1 MSSLIHQEYP
11 EDTQQEE
18 ILLYKIKWLMIFR
31 IVLVTLLLG
40 SAIII
45 QLSIPK
51 SRTLDFLYIFIILSY
66 SFTALTMS
74 WLKRVKNLV
83 QYAYLQIC
91 FDMLFE
97 TGIVYITGGIESIFT
112 FTYIA
117 TIISAGILLF
127 RQGAFLAAS
136 ISTIL
141 YGVLL
146 DLQFYRLLPLYTSM
160 QFPYTRVDASTVYYN
175 IFLNACAFYLV
186 AFLSS
191 YLSESLKKT
200 HQRLRQTSHDLNEL
214 QAFHHNILQSM
225 QSGVLTTDLSGK
237 ITSYNRAAEII
248 TGYALGEVYGKNL
261 DEIFPDLDINILL
274 GNFPDRAADFCRR
287 VETEMLTRSGT
298 RVYLGF
304 SLSPFLDNQSKLSG
318 LIGIFQDLTE
328 LRAMQEQI
336 ARTDRLVAIGQL
348 AAGVAHEIRNPLASI
363 SGSIQLLRSEL
374 IANPENKALVEI
386 ILRESARLDRI
397 LSDFLSYAR
406 PRPLM
411 FAKSDIVH
419 EVIFSTITL
428 LKRDERFEADTY
440 AIQVDSDP
448 NFPKI
453 VCDVQQL
460 QQVMW
465 NLCLNALQAMPNG
478 GMLRLETSLET
489 LDEWELET
497 AQKIEVGVIAVSD
510 TGMGMDD
517 ETLRHIFHPFYT
529 TKSSGTGLGLAIVHS
544 IVKNHHGTIR
554 VKSLPHQG
562 ARFEV
567 VLPLKQ
573 EYW

>member
-45 QLSIPK
+45 QLSVPK
-51 SRTLDFLYIFIILSY
+51 SHTLDFLYIFIILSY

-74 WLKRVKNLV
+74 WLKRVKNFI

-91 FDMLFE
+91 FDLLFE
-97 TGIVYITGGIESIFT
+97 TGIVYITGGVESIFT

-127 RQGAFLAAS
+127 RRGAFLAAS
-136 ISTIL
+136 IGTIL
-141 YGVLL
+141 YGVLI
-146 DLQFYRLLPLYTSM
+146 DLQFYRILPLYKSI
-160 QFPYTRVDASTVYYN
+160 QYPYSPVDASVIYYN

-200 HQRLRQTSHDLNEL
+200 HQRLQQTSHDLNEL
-214 QAFHHNILQSM
+214 QAFHHNILQGM
-225 QSGVLTTDLSGK
+225 QSGVLTTDLAGK
-237 ITSYNRAAEII
+237 ITSYNRAAEMI
-248 TGYALGEVYGKNL
+248 TGYSLSEAYGKNL
-261 DEIFPDLDINILL
+261 YEIFPDLHQKIFREDA
-274 GNFPDRAADFCRR
+274 PDRIEFVRR
-287 VETEMLTRSGT
+287 IETEALTHDGL

-304 SLSPFLDNQSKLSG
+304 SLSPFLDNQSKISG

-428 LKRDERFEADTY
+428 LKRDERFAADTY
-440 AIQVDSDP
+440 TIQVDSDP

-465 NLCLNALQAMPNG
+465 NLCLNALQAMPSG
-478 GMLRLETSLET
+478 GMLRVETSLET

-497 AQKIEVGVIAVSD
+497 TQKIEVGVIAVSD
-510 TGMGMDD
+510 TGTGMDD
-517 ETLRHIFHPFYT
+517 ETIRNIFHPFYT

>member
-18 ILLYKIKWLMIFR
+18 ILLYKIKWLMVFR
-31 IVLVTLLLG
+31 IVLVTILLG
-40 SAIII
+40 STIIV
-45 QLSIPK
+45 QLSIPQ
-51 SRTLDFLYIFIILSY
+51 SPTLDFLYIFIILSY
-66 SFTALTMS
+66 TFTAITMS
-74 WLKRVKNLV
+74 WLKQVKRLA
-83 QYAYLQIC
+83 QYAYLQIF
-91 FDMLFE
+91 FDVLFE
-97 TGIVYITGGIESIFT
+97 TGIVYITGGVESIFT

-127 RQGAFLAAS
+127 RRGAFLAAS
-136 ISTIL
+136 ISIIF
-141 YGVLL
+141 YGVLI
-146 DLQFYRLLPLYTSM
+146 DLQFYRILPIPMSM
-160 QFPYTRVDASTVYYN
+160 QFPYSRVDASVIYYN

-186 AFLSS
+186 AFLSG

-200 HQRLRQTSHDLNEL
+200 HQRLQQTSHDLNEL

-225 QSGVLTTDLSGK
+225 QSGVLTTDLFGR
-237 ITSYNRAAEII
+237 ITSYNRAAETI
-248 TGYALGEVYGKNL
+248 TGYALGQVYGKYL
-261 DEIFPDLDINILL
+261 DEIFPDLDGKAIIE
-274 GNFPDRAADFCRR
+274 NFSTHAGLIRR
-287 VETEMLTRSGT
+287 VETKMLTRASSQ
-298 RVYLGF
+298 VYLGF
-304 SLSPFLDNQSKLSG
+304 SLSPFLDNQSKISG

-374 IANPENKALVEI
+374 TLNPENKALVEI

-406 PRPLM
+406 PRPLT
-411 FAKSDIVH
+411 FAKSDIMH
-419 EVIFSTITL
+419 DVIFPTINL
-428 LKRDERFEADTY
+428 LKRDERFAAEKFT
-440 AIQVDSDP
+440 IQVDSEP
-448 NFPKI
+448 NFPKF
-453 VCDVQQL
+453 VCDAQQL
-460 QQVMW
+460 QQVIW
-465 NLCLNALQAMPNG
+465 NLCLNALQAMPQG
-478 GMLRLETSLET
+478 GVLRLQTSLEM
-489 LDEWELET
+489 LDKWELNTPE
-497 AQKIEVGVIAVSD
+497 KIDVGVIIVSD
-510 TGMGMDD
+510 TGEGMDD
-517 ETLRHIFHPFYT
+517 DTLRHIFHPFYT
-529 TKSSGTGLGLAIVHS
+529 TKASGTGLGLAIVHS
-544 IVKNHHGTIR
+544 IIKNHHGTIR

>member
-11 EDTQQEE
+11 EDTQQDE

-31 IVLVTLLLG
+31 IVLVTILLG
-40 SAIII
+40 SAIIL
-45 QLSIPK
+45 QLNIPK

-66 SFTALTMS
+66 TFTAITMS
-74 WLKRVKNLV
+74 WIKRVKRLA
-83 QYAYLQIC
+83 QYAYLQIF
-91 FDMLFE
+91 FDILFE
-97 TGIVYITGGIESIFT
+97 TGIVYITGGVESIFT

-136 ISTIL
+136 ISTIF
-141 YGVLL
+141 YGVLI
-146 DLQFYRLLPLYTSM
+146 DLQFYRILPMPMSM
-160 QFPYTRVDASTVYYN
+160 QFPYTPVDASVMYYN

-186 AFLSS
+186 AFLSG

-200 HQRLRQTSHDLNEL
+200 RQRLQQTSHDLNEL

-248 TGYALGEVYGKNL
+248 TGYSLGEVYGKNL
-261 DEIFPDLDINILL
+261 DEIFPDLDIQAILIH
-274 GNFPDRAADFCRR
+274 FPERTELNRR
-287 VETEMLTRSGT
+287 LETDMVTRTGSQ
-298 RVYLGF
+298 VYLGF
-304 SLSPFLDNQSKLSG
+304 SLSPFLDNQSKISG

-374 IANPENKALVEI
+374 TLNPENKTLVEI

-406 PRPLM
+406 PRPLT

-419 EVIFSTITL
+419 DVIFSTLTL
-428 LKRDERFEADTY
+428 LKRDERFAEDKFT
-440 AIQVDSDP
+440 IQVDSPP
-448 NFPKI
+448 NFPKL

-460 QQVMW
+460 QQVLW
-465 NLCLNALQAMPNG
+465 NLCLNALQAMPYG
-478 GMLRLETSLET
+478 GTLRLQTSLET
-489 LDEWELET
+489 LDEWELNTPE
-497 AQKIEVGVIAVSD
+497 KIDVGIITVSD
-510 TGMGMDD
+510 TGEGMDD

-529 TKSSGTGLGLAIVHS
+529 TKASGTGLGLAIAHS
-544 IVKNHHGTIR
+544 IIKNHHGIIR
-554 VKSLPHQG
+554 VRSLPHQG
-562 ARFEV
+562 AKFEII
-567 VLPLKQ
+567 LPLKQ

>member
-18 ILLYKIKWLMIFR
+18 ILLYKIKWLMVFR
-31 IVLVTLLLG
+31 IALVTILLG
-40 SAIII
+40 SAIIL
-45 QLSIPK
+45 QLNISK

-66 SFTALTMS
+66 AFTAMTMS

-83 QYAYLQIC
+83 RYAYLQIF
-91 FDMLFE
+91 FDILFE
-97 TGIVYITGGIESIFT
+97 TGIVYITGGVESIFT

-141 YGVLL
+141 YGVLI
-146 DLQFYRLLPLYTSM
+146 DLQFYRILPLYASM
-160 QFPYTRVDASTVYYN
+160 QFPYTPVDASAIYYN
-175 IFLNACAFYLV
+175 IFLNACAFYLI
-186 AFLSS
+186 AFLSG

-248 TGYALGEVYGKNL
+248 TGYSLGEVYGKNI
-261 DEIFPDLDINILL
+261 DEIFSGLDMK
-274 GNFPDRAADFCRR
+274 NFFGDAPNRAESIRR
-287 VETEMLTRSGT
+287 VETDMLTRTGSQ
-298 RVYLGF
+298 VFLGF
-304 SLSPFLDNQSKLSG
+304 SLSPFLDNQSKVSG

-363 SGSIQLLRSEL
+363 SGAIQLLRSEL
-374 IANPENKALVEI
+374 TLNLENKALVEI

-406 PRPLM
+406 PRPLI
-411 FAKSDIVH
+411 FSKSDIVH
-419 EVIFSTITL
+419 EVIFSTINL
-428 LKRDERFEADTY
+428 LKRDERFAADKFT
-440 AIQVDSDP
+440 IQVDSDP
-448 NFPKI
+448 NFPKL
-453 VCDVQQL
+453 VCDAQQL
-460 QQVMW
+460 QQVVW

-478 GMLRLETSLET
+478 GTLSLQTSLET
-489 LDEWELET
+489 LDEWELNTPE
-497 AQKIEVGVIAVSD
+497 KIEVGVITVSD
-510 TGMGMDD
+510 TGDGMDD
-517 ETLRHIFHPFYT
+517 ETIRHIFHPFYT
-529 TKSSGTGLGLAIVHS
+529 TKASGTGLGLAIVHS
-544 IVKNHHGTIR
+544 IIKNHHGTIR
-554 VKSLPHQG
+554 VTSLPHQG